1 VGGDAW
7 LGSLDGGEDDGER
20 QADRRY
26 EGERDVR
33 GEVGEL
39 CGSGAERKEAGAR
52 GKNRAEEAEPRAV
65 KPREPKFLRT
75 KFVLHFILFRS
86 REASRHPSFVPAMLA
101 LSPTISR
108 PPLIGPIFL
117 LLLLLLRS
125 LPAASY
131 MCARAC
137 DDASNRPGGGHGNCL
152 WPVTSR
158 MAS

>member
-86 REASRHPSFVPAMLA
+86 REDKEWRDSEEDFAATTVW
-101 LSPTISR
+101 
-108 PPLIGPIFL
+108 G
-117 LLLLLLRS
+117 
-125 LPAASY
+125 AASTTPFLTG
-131 MCARAC
+131 
-137 DDASNRPGGGHGNCL
+137 ST
-152 WPVTSR
+152 TSY
-158 MAS
+158 